1 MLYMGTVVGSQAV
14 ALHEVNDMY
23 FEIWQNAQNKN
34 WDGHLK
40 AANNQIIAHGEGYQN
55 RSDCLHVIELV
66 KQSYSAPVRE

>member
-1 MLYMGTVVGSQAV
+1 
-14 ALHEVNDMY
+14 MY

-34 WDGHLK
+34 WYWHLK

-55 RSDCLHVIELV
+55 KADCLHAISLV